1 MWMVS
6 WIESGTGER
15 RTEGPFETEERARGE
30 ASRKLYPPI
39 RATIQVWRKADAQV
53 S

>member
-6 WIESGTGER
+6 WIESGTGDR

-30 ASRKLYPPI
+30 ASCKLYPPI